1 MFKRFKII
9 LLVILMIT
17 IQFPSSM
24 IKAYD
29 NINSKSSISTKEST
43 TQVITS
49 ELSIPSLTQWVLD
62 EPTNTLYSISKDNKT
77 LYFIN
82 AATMKVEKSSTLA
95 GSPTDIIKDNGKLYI
110 ALDDTKQILEVDMA
124 TRTITKEI
132 ATSSDPYRIVKDGSK
147 LYYAEYD
154 QWCDIYEYDI
164 NTNAER
170 VLISMTYCPD
180 LAINT
185 EKHILYAGESN
196 TSGGDLIY
204 YNLTDSKVIG
214 RTNYDN
220 GIGYEYPIRSTLFD
234 GANVYYA
241 GRDFTFDNP
250 QRCIGDYE
258 SSVIFAKNNFTF
270 TKTSIYDANTHVKL
284 GDYGSNVDLV
294 EASGTVIYLYN
305 SAAGS
310 IKSYNNSSN
319 PIDNSNIIS
328 IISGKATVPIQSN
341 TKSLQITSKAYSLEM
356 KSNITQWVLDET
368 TNTLCGISKDDKA
381 MFFVNA
387 ATMNLEKSVTFT
399 SGPTDIILDN
409 GKIYISLDDINQIA
423 IFDLLTRQK
432 TGTVYTISDPYRIVI
447 DGNKLYYA
455 ERDQWC
461 KVYAYDL
468 TTNTE
473 QILTGLYDTY
483 EPDLAINTSKHI
495 LYIGESGSTGSDMI
509 YYSTSDNKIISKTN
523 YDNGYGFMFPI
534 RCTLFD
540 GEQVYFAERN
550 FNPED
555 ATNIIGN
562 YGKDVISA
570 RNGWVF
576 SNMGIY
582 DSHTN
587 KYMLDFGTNI
597 DLAEISSKSDLY
609 LYNKQNNSII
619 KVEQFAPPVVTGV
632 NPNTGFVNGGTAVNI
647 TGTGLSGVTKVYF
660 GSVLVTNIIVNS
672 DTSITVTSPISSGIS
687 TVDITVAGPSG
698 KGVIYSNNKF
708 IYKGLTINPTAVNG
722 SITGVSQIYN
732 YGATA
737 TLIAVAAQGYMF
749 KNWTDKSGNVLSTN
763 QVYSFKIYDNLDI
776 QANFVEI
783 YDVNKD
789 GKVDVLDLA
798 AVAKN
803 YNMKSGNASWD
814 PKLDFNKDGT
824 IDIFDLV
831 LCSKNMNN

>member
-9 LLVILMIT
+9 LLIILMIT

-29 NINSKSSISTKEST
+29 NSSNKSLISTKESI

-62 EPTNTLYSISKDNKT
+62 EPTNTLYSISKENKT

-82 AATMKVEKSSTLA
+82 AATMKVEKSLTFA

-124 TRTITKEI
+124 TGTITKEI
-132 ATSSDPYRIVKDGSK
+132 ATSSDPYRIVKDGNK

-154 QWCDIYEYDI
+154 QWCDIYEYDL
-164 NTNAER
+164 NTNTEK
-170 VLISMTYCPD
+170 VLIGMKYCPD

-185 EKHILYAGESN
+185 EKHILYIGESGM
-196 TSGGDLIY
+196 SGSNMTY
-204 YNLTDSKVIG
+204 YNITDSKIIG
-214 RTNYDN
+214 RTNYDD
-220 GIGYEYPIRSTLFD
+220 GYGYSFPIRNTLFD
-234 GANVYYA
+234 GTNVYYA
-241 GRDFTFDNP
+241 SRDFNFENP
-250 QRCIGDYE
+250 QKCIGDYD
-258 SSVIFAKNNFTF
+258 SSVIFAKNNFVF
-270 TKTSIYDANTHVKL
+270 TKTSIYDANSHVRL
-284 GDYGSNVDLV
+284 GDYNSNVDLV
-294 EASGTVIYLYN
+294 EASGTMIYLYN
-305 SAAGS
+305 STTGS
-310 IKSYNNSSN
+310 MKSYNNSNN
-319 PIDNSNIIS
+319 PIDSSNIIS
-328 IISGKATVPIQSN
+328 IISGKAAVPIQSN
-341 TKSLQITSKAYSLEM
+341 TKSVQITSKAYSLEM
-356 KSNITQWVLDET
+356 KSNITQWVLDEA
-368 TNTLCGISKDDKA
+368 TNTLCGVSNADKA
-381 MFFVNA
+381 LFFVNA
-387 ATMNLEKSVTFT
+387 ATMNLEKTVTFT
-399 SGPTDIILDN
+399 SGPTDIITN
-409 GKIYISLDDINQIA
+409 SGKLYVSLDDVNQIA
-423 IFDLLTRQK
+423 IFDLLSREK
-432 TGTVYTISDPYRIVI
+432 TGTLYTTSDPYRIVI

-468 TTNTE
+468 TTDTE
-473 QILTGLYDTY
+473 QVLTDLFTS
-483 EPDLAINTSKHI
+483 EPDLAINTTKHI
-495 LYIGESGSTGSDMI
+495 LYVGESNTSGGDLI
-509 YYSTSDNKIISKTN
+509 YYSTSDNKIISRTN
-523 YDNGYGFMFPI
+523 YDNGYGFPYPNRYI
-534 RCTLFD
+534 LFD
-540 GEQVYFAERN
+540 GEQVYYAGRN
-550 FNPED
+550 FNAED

-562 YGKDVISA
+562 YSDNVISA
-570 RNGWVF
+570 RGGWVF
-576 SNMGIY
+576 SNKGIY

-597 DLAEISSKSDLY
+597 DLAEISSKADLY

-632 NPNTGFVNGGTAVNI
+632 SPNTGFVNGGTAVNI

-660 GSVLVTNIIVNS
+660 GSVPGTNIIVNS
-672 DTSITVTSPISSGIS
+672 DTSITVTSPISNSIS
-687 TVDITVAGPSG
+687 IVDITVAGPSG

-722 SITGVSQIYN
+722 SITGVLQSYN

-737 TLIAVAAQGYMF
+737 TLTAVAAQGYMF

-763 QVYSFKIYDNLDI
+763 QVYSFKIYDNVDI

-783 YDVNKD
+783 YDINKD
-789 GKVDVLDLA
+789 GKIDVLDLA

-803 YNMKSGNASWD
+803 YNMKSGNVSWD
-814 PKLDFNKDGT
+814 SKLDFNKDGT

-831 LCSKNMNN
+831 LCSKKMSK